1 MRGERVGRRG
11 FRTGGYTAGERYVYS
26 GVLLRLKLVRPSR
39 CNSPVICGLVSA
51 MPCFCSSFFVLGLP
65 KICLQPSIAA
75 PEAQSYVQFS

>member
-1 MRGERVGRRG
+1 MGEEG

-39 CNSPVICGLVSA
+39 CNSPVICGLVRA
-51 MPCFCSSFFVLGLP
+51 LCRALVLGLP

-75 PEAQSYVQFS
+75 SEASASKQMTQSYMQFS